1 MDLEGCGEFFEG
13 LPGAPVPEE
22 IQNVISHA
30 SVSAKI
36 RNAKASG
43 QSSGSNSSKL
53 NWLGSGN
60 GGGGFNL
67 KRNEMIQKSKR
78 IYPTPHQPAFFEG
91 QFLQSMA
98 GAFPLSSRPVCL
110 TVHCNHS
117 TPFPFHLGW
126 GLLS

>member
-13 LPGAPVPEE
+13 LPGAPVPDE

-36 RNAKASG
+36 RNANASG
-43 QSSGSNSSKL
+43 HSSGSNSSKL

-67 KRNEMIQKSKR
+67 VRNGMIQKSTHIFPKL
-78 IYPTPHQPAFFEG
+78 HQPASVEV
-91 QFLQSMA
+91 QFLQWMA
-98 GAFPLSSRPVCL
+98 GAFPLSSMPVCL
-110 TVHCNHS
+110 IVHCNHS
-117 TPFPFHLGW
+117 MPFPYHHGW